1 MRLLV
6 LPRLIVTEPASLVS
20 VSTGAGSVLTVNVR
34 AGSVTLFL
42 KDPPIPRPNPSSDP
56 MKDPPEQRT
65 RMIMNAIKQPN
76 HGPLLL
82 RVATPG
88 PG

>member
-1 MRLLV
+1 MRLLA
-6 LPRLIVTEPASLVS
+6 LPLLTVTEPASLVS
-20 VSTGAGSVLTVNVR
+20 VSTGAGFVLTVNVR

-42 KDPPIPRPNPSSDP
+42 KDPPIPRPNPSSVPTRDA
-56 MKDPPEQRT
+56 PEQRST
-65 RMIMNAIKQPN
+65 MMMNAIKQPN

-82 RVATPG
+82 RGATSG